1 MPVSG
6 AAFGEHVDWL
16 AGNWPVL
23 VALMG
28 LAAAWGKSMSEIS
41 ELQNKQQLQSKEI
54 TELREAD
61 AHRREK
67 LQTELEAIRIALTE
81 IKAQLGIRTF

>member
-1 MPVSG
+1 M
-6 AAFGEHVDWL
+6 DWL

-28 LAAAWGKSMSEIS
+28 LAAAWGKAMSEVS
-41 ELQNKQQLQSKEI
+41 ELRTKQHVQSKEVK
-54 TELREAD
+54 EFREAE

-81 IKAQLGIRTF
+81 IKAQLGIHTF